1 MKIKLLAAIISI
13 DLISKFL
20 ITQYLPTNF
29 IYPIN
34 NFFDIVH
41 IHNRGIS
48 FGLFENIL
56 SNFFILLIVFLI
68 LIILFIWL
76 FRSKENLEKWA
87 LTFILAGGIC
97 NFIDRL
103 INGYVVD
110 FISLHYKDFY
120 WPAFNFADI
129 SITFGVF
136 ILIFSTY
143 INYKYRIRNNNE

>member
-1 MKIKLLAAIISI
+1 MKITFLAAIISI

-29 IYPIN
+29 IYTIN

>member
-1 MKIKLLAAIISI
+1 MKITSLAAIIFI

-20 ITQYLPTNF
+20 IILYLPTNF
-29 IYPIN
+29 VYKIN
-34 NFFDIVH
+34 HFFDLVH

-48 FGLFENIL
+48 FGLFENIF
-56 SNFFILLIVFLI
+56 SNFFILSIVL
-68 LIILFIWL
+68 LIIIVLSFWFL
-76 FRSKENLEKWA
+76 KSKENLEKWA
-87 LTFILAGGIC
+87 LIFILAGGIC

-103 INGYVVD
+103 INGYVID

-136 ILIFSTY
+136 ILIISTY
-143 INYKYRIRNNNE
+143 INYKYRIRDNNE